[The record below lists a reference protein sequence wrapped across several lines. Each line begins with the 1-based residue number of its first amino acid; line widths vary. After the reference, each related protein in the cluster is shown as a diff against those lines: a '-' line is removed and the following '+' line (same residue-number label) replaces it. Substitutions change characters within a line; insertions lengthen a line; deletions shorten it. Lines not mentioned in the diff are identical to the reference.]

1 MPGLFLSIKGEL
13 RAMKH
18 GGETMAKYHLQTP
31 FSEQDVRQLHVGDV
45 VYFDGTLFGIRDL
58 TQIYM
63 FDQQHE
69 PPVSL
74 QGMPCIHTAPS
85 LKKVGDRWEPICVGT
100 TTSVRMDR
108 FTPAL
113 IEKYGVRAIIGKAG
127 LYQGSLEAMQR
138 FGAVYLAIVGGAA
151 SLETQQIEEV
161 EAVYWEHLHPEALY
175 QFRVKD
181 FGPLTVAMDTHGNHL
196 YFQVKDRAKQKLPE
210 IYEKLGVTGAGR

>member
-1 MPGLFLSIKGEL
+1 MANYFLK
-13 RAMKH
+13 
-18 GGETMAKYHLQTP
+18 TP
-31 FSEQDVRQLHVGDV
+31 FSEEDVRQLKVGDIV
-45 VYFDGTLFGIRDL
+45 HFDGTLFGIRDL

-63 FDQQHE
+63 VDQNHE

-74 QGMPCIHTAPS
+74 EGMPCIHTSPS

-108 FTPAL
+108 YSPLLFK
-113 IEKYGVRAIIGKAG
+113 KYGVRAIIGKAG
-127 LYQGSLEAMQR
+127 LYEGSLKAMEK

-151 SLETQQIEEV
+151 ALETRQIEEV

-196 YFQVKDRAKQKLPE
+196 YFDVKARAKQRLPE
-210 IYEKLGVTGAGR
+210 IYKKLGVV